1 MIRYQLNL
9 NSEIANKEPFIA
21 DLLLIN
27 CRVKANE
34 MFLLIFLKGLKCLKK
49 MTIFAINEVKLSF
62 FKYSNASLRSLPT
75 ASRIS

>member
-1 MIRYQLNL
+1 
-9 NSEIANKEPFIA
+9 
-21 DLLLIN
+21 
-27 CRVKANE
+27 

-49 MTIFAINEVKLSF
+49 MTIFAMNEVKLSF